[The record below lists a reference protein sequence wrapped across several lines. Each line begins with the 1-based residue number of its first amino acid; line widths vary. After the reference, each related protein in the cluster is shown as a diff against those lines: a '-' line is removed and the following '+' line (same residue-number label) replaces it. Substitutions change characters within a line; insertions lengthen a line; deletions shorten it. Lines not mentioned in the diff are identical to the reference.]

1 MFNLLK
7 MNDVVIRYFKFIFN
21 KAIVLFTSR
30 AVITKLDDESKVIFS
45 KTRNLFQETYT
56 SKRRFSLLIRLL
68 FELRTKAILLNYRV

>member
-1 MFNLLK
+1 